1 MSFSPDSK
9 YCAGLVFRVWWSS
22 FKDRFDIWE
31 ILSLFLFI
39 ENQSVEVPLLI
50 RLLSQICGIHWS
62 DYQATQSNMGSLL
75 SLSQA
80 PRCKPSTTS
89 TWSELVELTKSSIKR
104 TFDLFHSLAIK
115 LMSSN
120 PFQSIPKS
128 SNGKNSIDTAL
139 SYCTEIIDFLDT
151 LLERSEFLNF
161 SWYFF
166 SLHSI

>member
-1 MSFSPDSK
+1 MQ
-9 YCAGLVFRVWWSS
+9 
-22 FKDRFDIWE
+22 E
-31 ILSLFLFI
+31 LFLGFEDLHFRTGSRFEKYRPYSYLI

-62 DYQATQSNMGSLL
+62 DYQATQSNTVSLL

-80 PRCKPSTTS
+80 PRCKSSATS
-89 TWSELVELTKSSIKR
+89 TWSEFFELTKSSIKR

-120 PFQSIPKS
+120 PFKSLLKS
-128 SNGKNSIDTAL
+128 SNGKNPIDTAL

-151 LLERSEFLNF
+151 LLERSKFLNF
-161 SWYFF
+161 SLHFF
-166 SLHSI
+166 